1 MTENQKDNRNQQ
13 DPEKGKKN
21 IEDPSTKTS
30 EVPFNSEL
38 EDSEEKEEETI
49 KEDESLIDSELDDT
63 ERKARSQKRKNDS
76 I

>member
-30 EVPFNSEL
+30 E
-38 EDSEEKEEETI
+38 EETI

-63 ERKARSQKRKNDS
+63 ERKAMSQKRKNDS